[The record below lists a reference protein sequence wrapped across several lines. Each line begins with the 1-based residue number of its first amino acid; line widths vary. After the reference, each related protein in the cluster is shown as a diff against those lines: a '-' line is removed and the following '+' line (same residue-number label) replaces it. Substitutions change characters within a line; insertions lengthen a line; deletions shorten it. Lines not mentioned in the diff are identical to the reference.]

1 MYMHVYINLEEY
13 SKVVFI
19 LTEVLQSL
27 FFFFDCCYLSHIKCL
42 QFEVNFFLLLI
53 RLTDLFC

>member
-27 FFFFDCCYLSHIKCL
+27 FFFFLIAAI
-42 QFEVNFFLLLI
+42 FLI
-53 RLTDLFC
+53 